1 ITARLAG
8 DTTRWR
14 AALLHLDHF
23 PHTPSTMEHETLY
36 SLANYL
42 GTFAMLAVLGYHFVA
57 VNGKYMAKDGK
68 AKA

>member
-1 ITARLAG
+1 
-8 DTTRWR
+8 
-14 AALLHLDHF
+14 
-23 PHTPSTMEHETLY
+23 MEHETLY